1 MEIKSIVINIYIFC
15 RCIVYKKYQSLYM
28 NILRIYIILYHPK
41 Y

>member
-15 RCIVYKKYQSLYM
+15 RCIVYKK
-28 NILRIYIILYHPK
+28 ILEFIYEYFAYILYHPK